1 MDQFAFGSGF
11 AERAWPPAREGHGY
25 PWRLLRE
32 GALWPNLVSDNRAW
46 GFLRLSADP
55 VRGDDLRH
63 TQLSV
68 MPDTHAPCSVQPH
81 SCSVPEETKG
91 PVLLLKVSTTHLCR
105 DSTGKGVQE
114 LFSLKEHLPLQ
125 WEEGFLKSHSPAWQ
139 GPPLPISCLVTR
151 ARTLW
156 ALASTRV
163 AFPSPGTVG
172 HGQW

>member
-114 LFSLKEHLPLQ
+114 LFSLTSLCSGKKGSSNHTALHGKGHLYQFLALWPGQEHSEP
-125 WEEGFLKSHSPAWQ
+125 
-139 GPPLPISCLVTR
+139 
-151 ARTLW
+151 
-156 ALASTRV
+156 
-163 AFPSPGTVG
+163 
-172 HGQW
+172 